1 MRLNILKAGVALLLI
16 AAASCGEDTGKETVS
31 EKAPVFLNSNPKDGA
46 VDVNVRD
53 RFEIVLTFDQ
63 NIRCQ
68 TAAQELICIDNGA
81 SVVKVNAYGADLTI
95 TAGNLKGAM
104 TYTVTVPSGVVRG
117 FKENQEAAEGAT
129 IHFTTAEGVL
139 PPSPTDEIPERED
152 NDAWRMLDAFGLGW
166 NMGNHFDA
174 FHNNKTWDGD
184 RFLWPDETCWGNPKC
199 TRDTFTKL
207 YEAGFRSVRIPVT
220 WLKTIGEAP
229 EYKIDESWINRIV
242 EVVGWAR
249 DAKLKV
255 IVNTHHDEDHY
266 YGNESMG
273 HRWLNIIDAT
283 ASEAV
288 NESVKDM
295 IRGFWTNVAETFK
308 GEGDYLV
315 FESFNEINDGRW
327 GSSADTDKQAAVLN
341 QWNQVFVD
349 AVRATGGNNSTRWL
363 GVPTYAANPGMIK
376 YFKMPDDPAGKTMLA
391 VHCYDPYN
399 YTLAEGLP
407 QKHWGHTKNNPED
420 EKLVRDVFSSLY
432 VNYIA
437 KGIPVYMGEFGCSMR
452 EYSANGAE
460 WKNYLYYLEYF
471 VKCSKSYGIP
481 CFLWDNGSAGAGSE
495 HHAYIDHGTGSY
507 VGHSDEPVSVMV
519 KAMSNTDKD
528 YTLQSIYDNAPR

>member
-1 MRLNILKAGVALLLI
+1 M
-16 AAASCGEDTGKETVS
+16 AAALAVISCGTGTEKQDEKVPPPVLVS
-31 EKAPVFLNSNPKDGA
+31 VVPSDGA
-46 VDVNVRD
+46 KDIEYQKPLSVI
-53 RFEIVLTFDQ
+53 FTYDQ
-63 NIRCQ
+63 NVKCPGSGSI
-68 TAAQELICIDNGA
+68 TVDNGA
-81 SVVKVNAYGADLTI
+81 AIENVNAYG
-95 TAGNLKGAM
+95 KQV
-104 TYTVTVPSGVVRG
+104 TVTVVNLAGKTTYCVRIPSGIVQG
-117 FKENQEAAEGAT
+117 FRENQDPAEGASMS
-129 IHFTTAEGVL
+129 FTTKETIL
-139 PPSPTDEIPERED
+139 PPSPDDDVPEPED
-152 NDAWRMLDAFGLGW
+152 NDAWHQLDKLALGW
-166 NMGNHFDA
+166 NMGNQFDA
-174 FHNNKTWDGD
+174 FYNGSWAGD
-184 RFLWPDETCWGNPKC
+184 KFLWPDETCWGNPKC
-199 TRDTFTKL
+199 TQATFKKL
-207 YEAGFRSVRIPVT
+207 YDAGFRSVRIPVT

-229 EYKIDESWINRIV
+229 EYKIDETWMNRIV

-249 DAKLKV
+249 DAKLNV

-283 ASEAV
+283 TSETT
-288 NESVKDM
+288 NEKIKDN
-295 IRGFWTNVAETFK
+295 IRGFWKNVAETFK
-308 GEGDYLV
+308 DEGDYLI
-315 FESFNEINDGRW
+315 FESFNEINDGKW
-327 GSSADTDKQAAVLN
+327 GGSPNTDKQAAVLN

-349 AVRATGGNNSTRWL
+349 AVRATGGNNATRWL

-407 QKHWGHTKNNPED
+407 QKHWGHTMNNPAD

-452 EYSANGAE
+452 EYSSSGKE

-481 CFLWDNGSAGAGSE
+481 CFLWDNGSAGFGSE
-495 HHAYIDHGTGSY
+495 HHAYIDHGNGSFI
-507 VGHSDEPVSVMV
+507 GHSEEPVKVMV
-519 KAMSNTDKD
+519 KAMNSTDKD
-528 YTLQSIYDNAPR
+528 YTLKSVYDNAPR